1 MGRGGSPDGFTAMPE
16 NVVNEQVYEW
26 SGFVIPDIEIVRAM
40 LNQALAEARSRGANR
55 ITELHLV
62 MYDSSQE
69 TEGALRKILN
79 ELSSNTSAEN
89 AQVITWPAPSR
100 FICWN
105 CCGLRFKSDDP
116 EAVCPNCGQAGLL
129 IPADI
134 TFALE
139 RIEIA

>member
-1 MGRGGSPDGFTAMPE
+1 M
-16 NVVNEQVYEW
+16 
-26 SGFVIPDIEIVRAM
+26 IPDSEIVRAM

-69 TEGALRKILN
+69 TKGGLRRILD
-79 ELSSNTSAEN
+79 ELSLNTLAEN
-89 AQVITWPAPSR
+89 VQVVTRPAPSR

-105 CCGLRFKSDDP
+105 CCGLRFESDAP
-116 EAVCPNCGQAGLL
+116 EAVCPNCGQAGFL
-129 IPADI
+129 IPADV
-134 TFALE
+134 TFALD